1 MKQGKHIAPNAI
13 AKYEK
18 SACESSQCEIAHFY
32 KHLFTYRNADFLPAL
47 RNLFI
52 DTNSAAFLP
61 RKALFMHPNGR
72 FTIPVSFTPKYLKFI
87 EKHSV
92 DANTGEHLGS
102 EVIETDSERGKR
114 GKRINK
120 LRLFD
125 ATYLPL
131 KRARKL
137 SLLFITLTHASHSSI
152 SISAF
157 FDALKKRARR
167 RGVHVYGYI
176 WVSEV
181 SERLHWHYHAIVAV
195 SRLSGKLPVWLHAET
210 LWGERT
216 RVQFVKGTATSH
228 YLSKYMG
235 KASGVVQGVRSMGAS
250 LKFNKPT
257 P

>member
-1 MKQGKHIAPNAI
+1 MKQVKHIATNAI
-13 AKYEK
+13 HEHEK
-18 SACESSQCEIAHFY
+18 NACEPSQCEIAHFY

-61 RKALFMHPNGR
+61 RKALIMQPNGR
-72 FTIPVSFTPKYLKFI
+72 FSIPVSYAPKYLKFI

-92 DANTGEHLGS
+92 DANTGEYIGS

-120 LRLFD
+120 LRKFD
-125 ATYLPL
+125 TIYLPL
-131 KRARKL
+131 KRARKV

-157 FDALKKRARR
+157 FDALKKRAQRK
-167 RGVHVYGYI
+167 GVHVYGYV

-181 SERLHWHYHAIVAV
+181 SDRLHWHYHAIVAV
-195 SRLSGKLPVWLHAET
+195 SRLSGKLPNWLHAET

-216 RVQFVKGTATSH
+216 RVQFVKGSATSH

-235 KASGVVQGVRSMGAS
+235 KASGVIQGVRSMGAS
-250 LKFNKPT
+250 IKFTT

>member
-1 MKQGKHIAPNAI
+1 MKQGKHIASNAI
-13 AKYEK
+13 AQYEK
-18 SACESSQCEIAHFY
+18 NECERLECEIAHFY
-32 KHLFTYRNADFLPAL
+32 KHLFTYRNGEFLPAL

-52 DTNSAAFLP
+52 DHKSAAFLP

-72 FTIPVSFTPKYLKFI
+72 FSIPVSFEPKYLKWL
-87 EKHSV
+87 EKDSV
-92 DANTGEHLGS
+92 DTNTGECIGS
-102 EVIETDSERGKR
+102 EVIETDSERAKR
-114 GKRINK
+114 GKRINR
-120 LRLFD
+120 LRKFD

-131 KRARKL
+131 KRARKV

-152 SISAF
+152 SISGF
-157 FDALKKRARR
+157 FDALKKRAKRN
-167 RGVHVYGYI
+167 GVQLYGYV

-181 SERLHWHYHAIVAV
+181 SENLHWHYHALVAT
-195 SRLSGKLPVWLHAET
+195 SRLAGKLPAWLHAET

-235 KASGVVQGVRSMGAS
+235 KKSGVVQGVRSMGAS
-250 LKFNKPT
+250 AKFNT